1 MLCSLPEEDWSL
13 IHVTVNQTVPA
24 RVSVDSQLADC
35 QTAVTC
41 GYAYDERV
49 EHLFRIPWLGGGVH
63 GVRKDAVDLLGETG
77 MHLSRACAT

>member
-1 MLCSLPEEDWSL
+1 
-13 IHVTVNQTVPA
+13 
-24 RVSVDSQLADC
+24 
-35 QTAVTC
+35 
-41 GYAYDERV
+41 V